1 MRAETPEV
9 RRPGRAET
17 RIDPALELLQDRG
30 EEIKMSEK
38 SECRSFKN
46 SCCRSSPRVVALLV
60 STAILSLVIL
70 VLLFVLLCKSPV
82 KEAPQQCSDTE
93 VPAPCGPA
101 CPSGWI
107 GYEGK
112 CYFFSDGGRN
122 WTSGQSFCTSH
133 DSSLAVIENE
143 PEKAFI
149 MRYKC
154 STDHWIGLQKDAA
167 HNWKWADGTELNGTL
182 EVKGKGGDCAFLNS
196 GYAVSSRCYIQ
207 RNWICSHHD
216 AYASHKNSTRR

>member
-1 MRAETPEV
+1 
-9 RRPGRAET
+9 
-17 RIDPALELLQDRG
+17 
-30 EEIKMSEK
+30 MSERA
-38 SECRSFKN
+38 ECRSFKN
-46 SCCRSSPRVVALLV
+46 SCHRSSPRVVISLV
-60 STAILSLVIL
+60 SIAILSLVIL
-70 VLLFVLLCKSPV
+70 LVLLFRSPAE
-82 KEAPQQCSDTE
+82 KDPQQCPDMDA
-93 VPAPCGPA
+93 PAPCRPA

-122 WTSGQSFCTSH
+122 WTSGQSFCTSYG
-133 DSSLAVIENE
+133 SSLAVIENE
-143 PEKAFI
+143 PEKDWLACSEGLRVLAFI

-154 STDHWIGLQKDAA
+154 SSDYWIGLLKDPD
-167 HNWKWADGTELNGTL
+167 HNWKWADGTELNSML
-182 EVKGKGGDCAFLNS
+182 EVKGEGGDCAFLNS